1 MKQIILT
8 LFAILC
14 FSLGTYAIEVD
25 GINYDLTSA
34 YDENDKYIGEV
45 AYVAEGEYSGDITI
59 PAEIQYYDEW
69 EKKTYTYKV
78 CKIADNAFKDNN
90 NITSLNIQ
98 AAVKEVNV
106 NSCANLKSLTLPNS
120 VETIDCDYCESL
132 TSITIPTSM
141 TRIHSLK
148 GCSSITSLT
157 IPKNITTIDDYA
169 FNGMEN
175 LKSITIE
182 DCDDILNFEGDPF
195 GSDSNIEL
203 LYLGRN
209 INNTSWFKSLKSIEL
224 GVKFTKIYDEMF
236 IYCSNL
242 TTFTARGPITT
253 VGKSA
258 FLGCSSLTT
267 INLPQSITTIEEYA
281 FDATGLKTVNLP
293 QSLTY
298 IGNHAFS
305 YSALTSIVIPENV
318 TSIGESAF
326 NGCSALT
333 DIQLQN
339 GIKTIED
346 NSFEECTSLTSIVI
360 PNSITSLGK
369 SAFKHCES
377 LTSVTFSDNL
387 KVIPAYAFY
396 ECTKLLSINLPE
408 GLERIE
414 KFAFMNDS
422 KVTNV
427 KLPASLKYIGPAAF
441 SEFNK
446 LEELHY
452 EGQLS
457 DWVKITFNDYDINE
471 EGDGGSY
478 YPLDTNPIS
487 YTKNFY
493 LRNGMQLKDIVFTA
507 DMDSISPMAFY
518 GYKGTIDNVTVASG
532 IKHLRIGK
540 NAFTGVTATNL
551 IIGTDLQKITGALPQ
566 GKNVKYAGS
575 MKQWC
580 NLELTASPIA
590 ADGTINIDGQD
601 LGTHLEIPEGITRIP
616 SNHFCKLGFST
627 ISLPSTLTEIA
638 DNAFNNCGNVKE
650 IILPAQI
657 TSIGSSAFYGCD
669 ILKSVSRMEPKAKSA
684 NTLSIGNDAFAYCWY
699 LEDINLGNIDYVGN
713 GAFDATKWYQNQPDG
728 LMTIGNTIYK
738 YKGENCMPANTII
751 NVPEG
756 IKYISYEAFKDQTNL
771 IGVTLPSTLQSIG
784 KYAFYHCS
792 LNEVSLPANITEISE
807 NAFYWNNISKLT
819 IPSTVNKLQSHAFGN
834 NPIEELTIDDSE
846 QVLSIDGYQ
855 DFGTSLKRVY
865 LGRNL
870 EGMVNYGLKYN
881 ETFYNNSIEKLTLGK
896 DVTEFYQD
904 LFTCYDLKQITC
916 LSIVPPI
923 VDKENYL
930 VFRDTHY
937 QNCTL
942 YVPAESLDAYKNA
955 QVWKDFLNISGT
967 ATGINGVITDDKDAD
982 IIYYDLEGRKIQNPV
997 KGHLYITN
1005 KGKKVVF

>member
-8 LFAILC
+8 LFATLC

-25 GINYDLTSA
+25 GINYGLTSA
-34 YDENDKYIGEV
+34 YDENNKYIGEV

-59 PAEIQYYDEW
+59 PTEIQYYDEW

-90 NITSLNIQ
+90 NITRLNIQ

-106 NSCANLKSLTLPNS
+106 NSCVNLKSLTLPNS
-120 VETIDCDYCESL
+120 VETIDCDYCKSL

-148 GCSSITSLT
+148 GCSSITSLI

-169 FNGMEN
+169 FNEMEN

-195 GSDSNIEL
+195 GSDSNIES

-209 INNTSWFKSLKSIEL
+209 ITNTSWFKSLKSIEL
-224 GVKFTKIYDEMF
+224 GVKLTKIYDEMF
-236 IYCSNL
+236 MDCSNL
-242 TTFTARGPITT
+242 STFTASGPITT

-258 FLGCSSLTT
+258 FGGCSSLTT

-281 FDATGLKTVNLP
+281 FDATGLKTINLP

-298 IGNHAFS
+298 IGNNAFS
-305 YSALTSIVIPENV
+305 YSALTSIAIPENV
-318 TSIGESAF
+318 ISIGESAF
-326 NGCSALT
+326 RYCSALT

-339 GIKTIED
+339 GIKSIE
-346 NSFEECTSLTSIVI
+346 NNTFEECTSLTSIVI
-360 PNSITSLGK
+360 PNSITSLGE

-396 ECTKLLSINLPE
+396 ECTKLLSIDLPD

-422 KVTNV
+422 KVTHV

-457 DWVKITFNDYDINE
+457 DWVKVTFNEYDMDA
-471 EGDGGSY
+471 EGDGGSH

-493 LRNGMQLKDIVFTA
+493 LRNGMQLKDIIFTA

-518 GYKGTIDNVTVASG
+518 GYKGTIDNVTVSSG

-590 ADGTINIDGQD
+590 TNGTINIDGQD

-616 SNHFCKLGFST
+616 SNHFSKLGFST

-870 EGMVNYGLKYN
+870 EGMANYELKYN
-881 ETFYNNSIEKLTLGK
+881 ETFYDSSIEKLTLGK

-916 LSIVPPI
+916 LSTVPPI

-930 VFRDTHY
+930 VFRDAHY

-967 ATGINGVITDDKDAD
+967 STGINDVDADDKGAD

>member
-8 LFAILC
+8 LFATLC

-25 GINYDLTSA
+25 GINYGLTSA
-34 YDENDKYIGEV
+34 YDENNKYIGEV

-59 PAEIQYYDEW
+59 PTEIQYYDEW

-90 NITSLNIQ
+90 NITRLNIQ

-106 NSCANLKSLTLPNS
+106 NSCVNLKSLTLPNS
-120 VETIDCDYCESL
+120 VETIDCDYCKSL

-169 FNGMEN
+169 FNEMEN

-195 GSDSNIEL
+195 GSDSNIES

-224 GVKFTKIYDEMF
+224 GVKLTKIYDEMF
-236 IYCSNL
+236 MDCSNL
-242 TTFTARGPITT
+242 STFTASGPITT

-258 FLGCSSLTT
+258 FGGCSSLTT

-281 FDATGLKTVNLP
+281 FDATGLKTINLP

-298 IGNHAFS
+298 IGNNAFS
-305 YSALTSIVIPENV
+305 YSALTSIAIPENV
-318 TSIGESAF
+318 ISIGESAF
-326 NGCSALT
+326 RYCSALT

-339 GIKTIED
+339 GIKSIE
-346 NSFEECTSLTSIVI
+346 NNTFEECTSLTSIVI
-360 PNSITSLGK
+360 PNSITSLGE

-396 ECTKLLSINLPE
+396 ECTKLLSIDLPD

-422 KVTNV
+422 KVTHV

-446 LEELHY
+446 LEDLHY

-457 DWVKITFNDYDINE
+457 DWVKVTINE
-471 EGDGGSY
+471 YDMDPEGDGGSH
-478 YPLDTNPIS
+478 YPYDTNPIS
-487 YTKNFY
+487 YAKSFY
-493 LRNGMQLKDIVFTA
+493 LRNGMQLKDIIFTA

-518 GYKGTIDNVTVASG
+518 GYKGTIDNVTVSSG

-590 ADGTINIDGQD
+590 TNGTINIDGQD

-616 SNHFCKLGFST
+616 SNHFSKLGFST

-638 DNAFNNCGNVKE
+638 DNAFNDCDNVKE

-657 TSIGSSAFYGCD
+657 TSIGASAFYGCD

-684 NTLSIGNDAFAYCWY
+684 NILSIGNDAFAYCWY
-699 LEDINLGNIDYVGN
+699 LEDINLGKIDYVGN
-713 GAFDATKWYQNQPDG
+713 GAFHATKWYQNQPDG

-738 YKGENCMPANTII
+738 YKGENSMPASTII
-751 NVPEG
+751 NIPEG

-771 IGVTLPSTLQSIG
+771 VGVTLPSTLQSIG

-792 LNEVSLPANITEISE
+792 LNEVNLPANITEISE

-819 IPSTVNKLQSHAFGN
+819 IPSTVNKLQSNAFAN
-834 NPIEELTIDDSE
+834 NPIEELTIEDCE
-846 QVLSIDGYQ
+846 QALSIDGYQ

-870 EGMVNYGLKYN
+870 EGVANYELKYN
-881 ETFYNNSIEKLTLGK
+881 ETFYDSSIEKLTLGK

-916 LSIVPPI
+916 LSTVPPI

-930 VFRDTHY
+930 VFRDAHY

-967 ATGINGVITDDKDAD
+967 STGINDVDADDKGAD

>member
-14 FSLGTYAIEVD
+14 FSLGTYAIEAD

-106 NSCANLKSLTLPNS
+106 NSCVNLKSLTLPNS
-120 VETIDCDYCESL
+120 VETIDCDYCKSL

-141 TRIHSLK
+141 TCIHSLK

-195 GSDSNIEL
+195 GSESNIEL

-253 VGKSA
+253 VGK
-258 FLGCSSLTT
+258 
-267 INLPQSITTIEEYA
+267 
-281 FDATGLKTVNLP
+281 
-293 QSLTY
+293 
-298 IGNHAFS
+298 
-305 YSALTSIVIPENV
+305 
-318 TSIGESAF
+318 SAF

-532 IKHLRIGK
+532 IKHLRIGQ

-551 IIGTDLQKITGALPQ
+551 FIGTDLQKITGALPQ

-657 TSIGSSAFYGCD
+657 TSIGASAFYGCD

-784 KYAFYHCS
+784 KYAFYHC
-792 LNEVSLPANITEISE
+792 I
-807 NAFYWNNISKLT
+807 
-819 IPSTVNKLQSHAFGN
+819 
-834 NPIEELTIDDSE
+834 
-846 QVLSIDGYQ
+846 
-855 DFGTSLKRVY
+855 
-865 LGRNL
+865 
-870 EGMVNYGLKYN
+870 
-881 ETFYNNSIEKLTLGK
+881 
-896 DVTEFYQD
+896 
-904 LFTCYDLKQITC
+904 
-916 LSIVPPI
+916 
-923 VDKENYL
+923 
-930 VFRDTHY
+930 
-937 QNCTL
+937 
-942 YVPAESLDAYKNA
+942 
-955 QVWKDFLNISGT
+955 
-967 ATGINGVITDDKDAD
+967 
-982 IIYYDLEGRKIQNPV
+982 
-997 KGHLYITN
+997 
-1005 KGKKVVF
+1005 